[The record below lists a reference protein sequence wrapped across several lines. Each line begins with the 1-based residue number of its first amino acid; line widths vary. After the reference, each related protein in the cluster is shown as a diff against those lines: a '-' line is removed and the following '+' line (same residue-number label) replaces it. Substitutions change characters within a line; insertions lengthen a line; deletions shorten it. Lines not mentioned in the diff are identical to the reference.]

1 MQVNR
6 QPPEEQEEKRAT
18 LRTVAVIVS
27 SATAT
32 VIFLLMA
39 LAYPDIYLERIFYTS
54 LTISLVYLLF
64 LILES
69 LTIRRI
75 RDERERYSF
84 RRTVSFLK
92 IVVVGVI
99 LLRVWIDTNYIF
111 VAYGIVG
118 AGVAIALQDL
128 FKNFVGGILI
138 ILSRT
143 YQIGDRIE
151 ISETMGD
158 VIDIGILTTRLLEI
172 HARDVKGDQATGR
185 IAIVPNGEI
194 LSSRVFNYTMDHTFV
209 WDEISIP
216 ITYGSDWQRAVS
228 LFLDIVRRETAV
240 TVRQAEWE
248 IERIGERYYLPK
260 RDVEPSIYLTLTD
273 NWITFN
279 IRYVSEV
286 RRKRAVKDELSRK
299 LLVAIE
305 AADDIIIATENIIV
319 YEGGPIKVHDRPDS
333 DGGYH
338 DGTFKSG

>member
-1 MQVNR
+1 MQANQR
-6 QPPEEQEEKRAT
+6 HPEEQEEKRAT
-18 LRTVAVIVS
+18 LRTVAVIAI

-54 LTISLVYLLF
+54 LTISLVYFLF
-64 LILES
+64 LVVES

-84 RRTVSFLK
+84 RRTVSILK
-92 IVVVGVI
+92 LVVTGVI

-118 AGVAIALQDL
+118 AGIAVALQDL

-138 ILSRT
+138 IVSRT
-143 YQIGDRIE
+143 YQVGDRIE

-158 VIDIGILTTRLLEI
+158 VIDIGILTTKILEI

-185 IAIVPNGEI
+185 IAVVPNGAI

-216 ITYGSDWQRAVS
+216 ITYGSDWQRAVT
-228 LFLDIVRRETAV
+228 LFLDVVRRETAV
-240 TVRQAEWE
+240 TAGLAEWE
-248 IERIGERYYLPK
+248 IEQIGERYYLPK
-260 RDVEPSIYLTLTD
+260 REVEPSVYLTLTD
-273 NWITFN
+273 NWIAFD
-279 IRYVSEV
+279 IRYVTDV
-286 RRKRAVKDELSRK
+286 RRKRATKDNLSRK
-299 LLVAIE
+299 LLE
-305 AADDIIIATENIIV
+305 AVEATDGIAIATENIIV
-319 YEGGPIKVHDRPDS
+319 YDGGPVEDA
-333 DGGYH
+333 
-338 DGTFKSG
+338 

>member
-1 MQVNR
+1 MQANR
-6 QPPEEQEEKRAT
+6 RHPEEQEEKRAT
-18 LRTVAVIVS
+18 RRTVAVIVI

-39 LAYPDIYLERIFYTS
+39 LAYPDIYLERVFYTS
-54 LTISLVYLLF
+54 LTISLVYLF
-64 LILES
+64 FFIVES

-84 RRTVSFLK
+84 RRTVSILK
-92 IVVVGVI
+92 LVVIAVI

-118 AGVAIALQDL
+118 AGIAVALQDL

-138 ILSRT
+138 IISRT

-158 VIDIGILTTRLLEI
+158 VIDIGILETKLLEI

-185 IAIVPNGEI
+185 IAVVPNGAV

-216 ITYGSDWQRAVS
+216 ITYGSDWRRAVS
-228 LFLDIVRRETAV
+228 LFLDIVRQETAA
-240 TVRQAEWE
+240 TAGQAEQE

-260 RDVEPSIYLTLTD
+260 RDVEPSVYLTLTD
-273 NWITFN
+273 NWITFD
-279 IRYVSEV
+279 IRYVTDV
-286 RRKRAVKDELSRK
+286 RRKRATKDDLSRK
-299 LLVAIE
+299 LLDAIE
-305 AADDIIIATENIIV
+305 ATDGIAIATENIIV
-319 YEGGPIKVHDRPDS
+319 YDGGP
-333 DGGYH
+333 
-338 DGTFKSG
+338 FKDA

>member
-1 MQVNR
+1 MQADQR
-6 QPPEEQEEKRAT
+6 HPERQEERRAT
-18 LRTVAVIVS
+18 LRTVAVIVI

-39 LAYPDIYLERIFYTS
+39 LAYPDIFLERVFYTS
-54 LTISLVYLLF
+54 LTISLVYVFF
-64 LILES
+64 LVVES
-69 LTIRRI
+69 LTLRRI
-75 RDERERYSF
+75 KDERERYSF
-84 RRTVSFLK
+84 RRTVSILK
-92 IVVVGVI
+92 LVVTGVI

-118 AGVAIALQDL
+118 AGIAVALQDL

-138 ILSRT
+138 IVSRT

-158 VIDIGILTTRLLEI
+158 VIDIGILTTKILEI

-185 IAIVPNGEI
+185 IAVVPNGAV

-240 TVRQAEWE
+240 TAGRAERE

-260 RDVEPSIYLTLTD
+260 REVEPSVYLTLTD
-273 NWITFN
+273 NWIDFS
-279 IRYVSEV
+279 IRYVTDV
-286 RRKRAVKDELSRK
+286 RRKRATKDDLSRK
-299 LLVAIE
+299 LLEAVE
-305 AADDIIIATENIIV
+305 AADGIAIATENIIV
-319 YEGGPIKVHDRPDS
+319 YDGGPVEDA
-333 DGGYH
+333 
-338 DGTFKSG
+338 

>member
-1 MQVNR
+1 MQAN
-6 QPPEEQEEKRAT
+6 QQHPEELEEKRAT
-18 LRTVAVIVS
+18 LRTVAVIVI

-32 VIFLLMA
+32 VVFLLMA
-39 LAYPDIYLERIFYTS
+39 LAYPDLFLERVFYTS

-64 LILES
+64 LIVES

-84 RRTVSFLK
+84 RRTVSFLR
-92 IVVVGVI
+92 IVVTGVI

-118 AGVAIALQDL
+118 AGIAVALQDL

-143 YQIGDRIE
+143 YQVGDRIE

-185 IAIVPNGEI
+185 IVIVPNGHI
-194 LSSRVFNYTMDHTFV
+194 LSSRIFNYTMDLTFV

-216 ITYGSDWQRAVS
+216 ITYGSDWRRAVT
-228 LFLDIVRRETAV
+228 LVLDIVRRETAA
-240 TVRQAEWE
+240 TAGQAAWE
-248 IERIGERYYLPK
+248 IERIGKRYYLPK
-260 RDVEPSIYLTLTD
+260 RDVEPSVYLTLTD
-273 NWITFN
+273 NWITFD
-279 IRYVSEV
+279 IRYVTDV
-286 RRKRAVKDELSRK
+286 RRKRATKDELSRK
-299 LLVAIE
+299 LLEAIE
-305 AADDIIIATENIIV
+305 AADGITIATENIIV
-319 YEGGPIKVHDRPDS
+319 Y
-333 DGGYH
+333 DGGTIRE
-338 DGTFKSG
+338 GA

>member
-1 MQVNR
+1 MQADR
-6 QPPEEQEEKRAT
+6 RHPEEQEEKRAT
-18 LRTVAVIVS
+18 LRTVAVIVI

-32 VIFLLMA
+32 VLFLLAA
-39 LAYPDIYLERIFYTS
+39 LAYPDIYLERVFYTA
-54 LTISLVYLLF
+54 LTISLVYLF
-64 LILES
+64 FFIVES

-92 IVVVGVI
+92 IAVTGVI

-118 AGVAIALQDL
+118 AGIAIALQDL

-138 ILSRT
+138 IISRT

-158 VIDIGILTTRLLEI
+158 VIDIGILKTKILEI

-185 IAIVPNGEI
+185 IAVVPNGDTI
-194 LSSRVFNYTMDHTFV
+194 SSRVFNYTMDHTFV

-216 ITYGSDWQRAVS
+216 ITYGSDWQQAVS

-240 TVRQAEWE
+240 TAGRAERE

-260 RDVEPSIYLTLTD
+260 RDVEPSVYLTLTD
-273 NWITFN
+273 NWIAFD
-279 IRYVSEV
+279 IRYVTDV
-286 RRKRAVKDELSRK
+286 RKKRATKDDLSRK
-299 LLVAIE
+299 LLDAIE
-305 AADDIIIATENIIV
+305 ATGGITIATENIIV
-319 YEGGPIKVHDRPDS
+319 YDGGPTEDA
-333 DGGYH
+333 
-338 DGTFKSG
+338 

>member
-1 MQVNR
+1 MQAN
-6 QPPEEQEEKRAT
+6 QQHMEEREEKRAT
-18 LRTVAVIVS
+18 LRTVAVIVI

-32 VIFLLMA
+32 VLFLLAA

-54 LTISLVYLLF
+54 LTITLVYFLF
-64 LILES
+64 LVVES
-69 LTIRRI
+69 LTVRRI

-92 IVVVGVI
+92 IVVTGVI

-111 VAYGIVG
+111 VAYGIIG
-118 AGVAIALQDL
+118 AGIAVALQDL

-143 YQIGDRIE
+143 YQVGDRIE

-185 IAIVPNGEI
+185 IVVAPNGDI

-216 ITYGSDWQRAVS
+216 ITYESDWQRAVS
-228 LFLDIVRRETAV
+228 LFLDIARRETAM
-240 TVRQAEWE
+240 TAGQAERE

-260 RDVEPSIYLTLTD
+260 RDVEPSVYLTLTD
-273 NWITFN
+273 NWIAFD
-279 IRYVSEV
+279 IRYVTDV
-286 RRKRAVKDELSRK
+286 RMKRATKDDLSRK
-299 LLVAIE
+299 LLDAIE
-305 AADDIIIATENIIV
+305 ATDGITIATENIIV
-319 YEGGPIKVHDRPDS
+319 YDGGPTRDDA
-333 DGGYH
+333 
-338 DGTFKSG
+338 